1 MAPQRAGRDITKQ
14 MLRCRQMVLDQMD
27 FKQKAEEK
35 KMSMSKNIAR
45 LAVTA
50 GLTAALSF
58 GGVMAPVTM
67 AFAAEGG
74 AGSITISQVEGN
86 ENTTFKAYQIFKATV
101 TDTASGKTAQDITW
115 ASSDLGTKV
124 TYAIKNDWAGYKS
137 LTSDKQLPETPT
149 AQEVADFLMAH
160 AGSTSAGSESTKGTR
175 IATDNILY
183 AVANAIKGETPVKS
197 NIAAGTAWT
206 PDTENGSGYYLF
218 VTNALSDLSKK
229 VTGTAPIFAVV
240 GGNAVTVTEKTSIP
254 TVDKQILASAPD
266 NPTTATGW
274 AGVAD
279 SQVGQEVTYKLTG
292 KVADN
297 YATYDSYAYKFT
309 DTLSNGLDYVKDS
322 LKVYAVN
329 NGVPTLINSGYETT
343 VPTEDNRVLT
353 VNFAVDK
360 DNNKKGRKDIAGVD
374 ADTQIVVFYKA
385 KLNKNAVTGNGVS
398 EGKKGNY
405 NSVKLE
411 YSNNPYTEGTGTS
424 VEGGAGDFTFK
435 LNLNKVD
442 QGTEKGLKGAVFT
455 IKAENGKYVASND
468 GDGFVAGQ
476 LVDVTENSD
485 LPEHVKFTSTE
496 EGKIEAKGLDAG
508 TYTVTEI
515 KAPNDKYTV
524 ANPFTFTISAKYKPN
539 AAEIESI
546 TVSPSQNADHRS
558 DVAFGTLDD
567 IPGDNKLTVKNGTAA
582 NPTTGEINI
591 TVGNTKSVGL
601 PLTGLNGV
609 TFTWIAGGAV
619 LCIGVAHLI
628 RSRKQAE
635 ESEQE

>member
-1 MAPQRAGRDITKQ
+1 ME
-14 MLRCRQMVLDQMD
+14 

-67 AFAAEGG
+67 AFAEGG
-74 AGSITISQVEGN
+74 TGSITINQAKDN

-101 TDTASGKTAQDITW
+101 TDTESGKTAQNITW
-115 ASSDLGTKV
+115 ASSELGETV
-124 TYAIKNDWAGYKS
+124 TRAIKNDWAGYKS
-137 LTSDKQLPETPT
+137 LASDKQLPDNPT

-183 AVANAIKGETPVKS
+183 AVANAIKDETPVKS
-197 NIAAGTAWT
+197 DIPADTAWT
-206 PDTENGSGYYLF
+206 PDAENGSGYYLF
-218 VTNALSDLSKK
+218 VTNALSDSSKK

-254 TVDKQILASAPD
+254 TVEKQILASAPSD
-266 NPTTATGW
+266 PKAETGW

-279 SQVGQEVTYKLTG
+279 SQIGQEVTYKLTG
-292 KVADN
+292 SVADN
-297 YATYDSYAYKFT
+297 YASYDSYAYKFT
-309 DTLSNGLDYVKDS
+309 DTLSKGLTYTDNSVT
-322 LKVYAVN
+322 VYAVN
-329 NGVPTLINSGYETT
+329 KDSSDQDKYEPIANNNYTTKTANNEDGTTTLTIEFG
-343 VPTEDNRVLT
+343 TEGE
-353 VNFAVDK
+353 
-360 DNNKKGRKDIAGVD
+360 KKGLKDISNVK
-374 ADTQIVVFYKA
+374 ADTQIVVFYNA

-398 EGKKGNY
+398 EGKNGNY

-442 QGTEKGLKGAVFT
+442 QGTEKGLQGAVFT
-455 IKAENGKYVASND
+455 IQPADASTQNQYVASKDDETKNV
-468 GDGFVAGQ
+468 VAGQ
-476 LVDVTENSD
+476 LVTFKGTN
-485 LPEHVKFTSTE
+485 LPDYVKFTSDA
-496 EGKIEAKGLDAG
+496 EGKIAASGLDAG
-508 TYTVTEI
+508 SYKVTEVQT
-515 KAPNDKYTV
+515 PGDSYT
-524 ANPFTFTISAKYKPN
+524 AAQPFTFTIAPTYNSNGTK
-539 AAEIESI
+539 IESLKAEFGQ
-546 TVSPSQNADHRS
+546 TRS
-558 DVAFGTLDD
+558 DIAFGELNNT
-567 IPGDNKLTVKNGTAA
+567 PGDNELTGKKNTGT
-582 NPTTGEINI
+582 NPTTGEVTIN
-591 TVGNTKSVGL
+591 VGNTKSVGL